1 MLLLSSKPCIV
12 GKLFSIGCCICH
24 HFEEHQ
30 TIRHRHTLHAMP
42 LAQAITTVV
51 AQPRADA
58 CRLHCV
64 EHFYSTTKSLTNV
77 MAHMLHIA
85 LFKRSMSECYTG
97 SNMLVC
103 ALSFDSQLSCVFLL
117 IKCIPTSQMFS
128 FFPFLLMASSI
139 FPALLDD
146 SHLKP
151 TCQAAAHPLS
161 TLQSLGNISNQPA
174 LQPQEPATWAFTPV
188 DML

>member
-30 TIRHRHTLHAMP
+30 TIHHRHTLHAMP

-51 AQPRADA
+51 AQPRTDA

-64 EHFYSTTKSLTNV
+64 EHFYCTTKSLTNV

-85 LFKRSMSECYTG
+85 LFKDLCQNVILDQT
-97 SNMLVC
+97 N
-103 ALSFDSQLSCVFLL
+103 LSCGCKAGWFE
-117 IKCIPTSQMFS
+117 MF
-128 FFPFLLMASSI
+128 PRLCKV
-139 FPALLDD
+139 DRG
-146 SHLKP
+146 
-151 TCQAAAHPLS
+151 CAAAWQVGFRWLS
-161 TLQSLGNISNQPA
+161 RP
-174 LQPQEPATWAFTPV
+174 
-188 DML
+188 